1 MSELDN
7 LKEKLAT
14 PVAFFIFKRP
24 DTTEKVFEAIR
35 QAKPMKL
42 LVVADGP
49 REDRIGE
56 SQKCSAVRAIIDRID
71 WDCEVLKNY
80 SDVNL
85 GCKNR
90 VSSGLDWVF
99 NTVEE
104 AIILEDDCL
113 PNSSFFRFCQ
123 DLLERYRNDERI
135 MMISG
140 TNYAGEWKSSTQS
153 YHFSYYGGIWG
164 WASWRRAW
172 KNYDVTMELWESQ
185 EIKNRIR
192 DVLANEF
199 HYKVREKQFEET
211 FLGKID
217 TWDYQWSFS
226 RLLQSGLSVVP
237 SRNLVANIGFG
248 EDSTHTSSTSS
259 GVSEMLTYDFNF
271 PIKYNKFTAVDRDY
285 DQKLFERV
293 VLPGGNLW
301 EKVKKKLEK
310 VKKNSI

>member
-1 MSELDN
+1 MSDLERLDIK
-7 LKEKLAT
+7 LKT
-14 PVAFFIFKRP
+14 PVAFLIFKRP
-24 DTTEKVFEAIR
+24 DTTEKVFEVIR
-35 QAKPMKL
+35 QAKPRKL

-49 REDRIGE
+49 REDRDGE
-56 SQKCSAVRAIIDRID
+56 AQKCAAVRAIIDRVD

-90 VSSGLDWVF
+90 VASGLDWVF
-99 NTVEE
+99 KTVEE

-113 PNSSFFRFCQ
+113 PNISFFRFCEE
-123 DLLERYRNDERI
+123 LLERYRDDERI

-140 TNYAGEWKSSTQS
+140 TNYVGEWKSSTQS

-172 KNYDVTMELWESQ
+172 KNYDVKMQLWES
-185 EIKNRIR
+185 EEVRNRIR
-192 DVLANEF
+192 DVLANES
-199 HYKVREKQFEET
+199 HYKVRAKQFEET

-217 TWDYQWSFS
+217 TWDYQWSFA

-237 SRNLVANIGFG
+237 CRNLIANIGFG

-271 PIKYNKFTAVDRDY
+271 PIKFNKFTAVDREY
-285 DQKLFERV
+285 DQKLFDTIISPRA
-293 VLPGGNLW
+293 NLLA
-301 EKVKKKLEK
+301 KIKRRFNK
-310 VKKNSI
+310 S